1 MLAKKGEFMAWSTLF
16 HNMLCVY
23 ITGRAV
29 FFINI
34 LIEALYANA
43 PKLVVPFA
51 DIALAYIIKRYSK
64 KVKIHFNLKVPQNT
78 RTVGSI
84 YGEEVNSEN
93 WHFLEWLATRLLCFS
108 TVRNHL
114 PCPPFF
120 CESHRV
126 GHDQS

>member
-16 HNMLCVY
+16 HSMLCVYITGLCVY

-29 FFINI
+29 FFINV

-51 DIALAYIIKRYSK
+51 DIALAYIIKRYFK

-93 WHFLEWLATRLLCFS
+93 WHFLEWLATRLLCLP

-114 PCPPFF
+114 P
-120 CESHRV
+120 
-126 GHDQS
+126 